1 MLRGA
6 PALRPTI
13 HLSAASCRCAGHEEV
28 SCVNTM
34 EVEDGGGGALEE
46 ETTEAR
52 LAAAR
57 NAPYPISKKECLQGW
72 DTLIHK
78 CWLRCD
84 ACNRW
89 RSVPEAVRDE
99 VSYLTAC
106 FTSVSQV
113 PAASL
118 TWVSRQHALVT
129 ALVLLIRTGPH
140 SCVPRICVYAG
151 GGLW

>member
-1 MLRGA
+1 M
-6 PALRPTI
+6 
-13 HLSAASCRCAGHEEV
+13 
-28 SCVNTM
+28 SCVNTV

-78 CWLRCD
+78 CWLRCTND

-89 RSVPEAVRDE
+89 GSVPEAVRDE
-99 VSYLTAC
+99 VRPHASHPSRRYTLHRWRGLGGMPTAH
-106 FTSVSQV
+106 
-113 PAASL
+113 AA
-118 TWVSRQHALVT
+118 AVT
-129 ALVLLIRTGPH
+129 QRA
-140 SCVPRICVYAG
+140 
-151 GGLW
+151 